1 MSAVEPTPAPAPAG
15 FALTI
20 GDIGITSQTPAQVV
34 TPNGA
39 IPLRGAQWMFADRS
53 LTAER
58 IPTWAIVCA
67 ICFAIFCL
75 LGLLF
80 LLVKERTTTGA
91 VEVIVR
97 NDNNFYYLTQIPVN
111 SVAQVNFYRQQ
122 VQQAQI
128 LTQQANA

>member
-1 MSAVEPTPAPAPAG
+1 MSAVEPVPTPPTG

-20 GDIGITSQTPAQVV
+20 GDIGITSQPPVQVV
-34 TPNGA
+34 TPNGV

-53 LTAER
+53 MTTEK

-67 ICFAIFCL
+67 ICFAVFCL

-91 VEVIVR
+91 VEVVVR
-97 NDNNFYYLTQIPVN
+97 NDSNFYYVTQIPVN
-111 SVAQVNFYRQQ
+111 NVVQVNFYRQQ
-122 VQQAQI
+122 VQQAQA
-128 LTQQANA
+128 LTQQANR